1 MNSPRVLVLDIE
13 TAPATAYVWRLFD
26 ENISLDQLIAPS
38 RIICWGAKWIG
49 HKEFI
54 YADERQGRGW
64 MLGKIHTML
73 SDADAVVT
81 YNGDRFDL
89 PKLYG
94 EFIAAG
100 LPPLPQC
107 TSIDVIKTVRKMGVQ
122 SNKLAFIGPHLKIG
136 KKMQAGGFLLWRA
149 VLEGSKVAWNK
160 MRRYNRQD
168 VLLLERLYKTLR
180 PHMRNHPYMGAGGA
194 GKATSTKARTECP
207 GCQSFRSQRR
217 GTRRTKAYLIERI
230 QCLGCGG
237 WYDGSRTR
245 MGAK

>member
-1 MNSPRVLVLDIE
+1 VSKPRVLVLDIE

-49 HKEFI
+49 SSEFI
-54 YADERQGRGW
+54 YADERKGHGW

-100 LPPLPQC
+100 LPPLPPC

-149 VLEGSKVAWNK
+149 ILEGSKQAWDK
-160 MRRYNRQD
+160 MKRYNRQD
-168 VLLLERLYKTLR
+168 VLLLERLYKVLR
-180 PHMRNHPYMGAGGA
+180 PHMRNHPYMGKGSSRPVSA
-194 GKATSTKARTECP
+194 KILTRECP
-207 GCQSFRSQRR
+207 VCESLDHQRR
-217 GTRRTKAYLIERI
+217 GTRRTKSYLIERI